1 MEGRRRGVGREGRL
15 AERVRCAVGY
25 ATSPRAGPVAQLI
38 LLLPFRQEGQG
49 SWSFDESSK
58 GHTGSMIDD
67 EANEAKAKLNAELLA
82 AGPNDQKDNP
92 AQGSWS
98 FDESSKGYSPLA
110 IATRPVRIPHSINS
124 FRNYLRHLH

>member
-1 MEGRRRGVGREGRL
+1 
-15 AERVRCAVGY
+15 
-25 ATSPRAGPVAQLI
+25 
-38 LLLPFRQEGQG
+38 
-49 SWSFDESSK
+49 
-58 GHTGSMIDD
+58 MIDD

-110 IATRPVRIPHSINS
+110 IATRPVRIQHSINS